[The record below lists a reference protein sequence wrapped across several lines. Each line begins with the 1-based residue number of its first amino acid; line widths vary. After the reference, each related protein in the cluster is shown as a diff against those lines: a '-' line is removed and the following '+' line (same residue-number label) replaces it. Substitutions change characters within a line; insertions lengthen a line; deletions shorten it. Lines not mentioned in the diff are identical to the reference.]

1 MVAAEEE
8 VALVAWASTV
18 EVEVVLVEAA
28 KVDVV
33 VRVVSA
39 VAHP

>member
-1 MVAAEEE
+1 MVAEEEE
-8 VALVAWASTV
+8 VALVAWAST
-18 EVEVVLVEAA
+18 VEVVLVEAA